1 MRVALALACLVLVA
15 CERRTTA
22 LDLRLVPSADL
33 STLEDLRTNVS
44 RLEYVIDSPGGLY
57 APDQATVVGSVS
69 IEDADLDPTDLEL
82 VARLSFARGFPAVR
96 IAEGSLPDVP
106 LDIRV
111 RGLTAEGVPYA
122 EGIVRNVRPERGVAE
137 VDVRFDV
144 RPEHQPPRVGV
155 LQSIPNP
162 PCGAPVLLV
171 VFSRPVDATTTLRAE
186 AIRFTPGGLP
196 RSISVDASGTV
207 AQVGVPLDVLAPGV
221 AQYSVEIGGGVQTL
235 DGLAFDQV
243 PTTENADLFS
253 ATFASPCR

>member
-1 MRVALALACLVLVA
+1 MRRLLALLCLLIVA

-22 LDLRLVPSADL
+22 IDLRLVPSADL
-33 STLEDLRTNVS
+33 TTREELHANVA
-44 RLEYVIDSPGGLY
+44 RLEYVIDSPAGLY
-57 APDQATVVGSVS
+57 PPDRATTVGSVS

-82 VARLSFARGFPAVR
+82 VARLPFSRGFPDVR
-96 IAEGSLPDVP
+96 IVEGSLPDVP

-111 RGLTAEGVPYA
+111 RGLTSEGIPYA

-171 VFSRPVDATTTLRAE
+171 VFSRPVDATTTLRAD
-186 AIRFTPGGLP
+186 AVRFTPGGLP
-196 RSISVDASGTV
+196 RSVSVDASGTV
-207 AQVGVPLDVLAPGV
+207 AQIGVPLDVIEPGV
-221 AQYSVEIGGGVQTL
+221 SQYSVEIGGGIRTL
-235 DGLAFDQV
+235 DGVPFDQV
-243 PTTENADLFS
+243 PTTEASDLFS